1 MKFIILAGGSGV
13 RLWPVSRDL
22 YPKSLLNLYDGQ
34 PLIQNIYK
42 LVLSLAQEQDI
53 VTVTNIRLL
62 NDTKSRLHEFCKSP
76 QIISEPMTKNT
87 ASAVSAA
94 LFYLQNKKDEIV
106 TILPVDFSVKSVKNF
121 KEALEDA
128 EYAAKK
134 GYIAALGVKPAYPE
148 AGFGYIE
155 TLQTK
160 KTAKNSKTDKDV
172 KTVIKV
178 KRFVEKPDIIEAG
191 KFVKSKNFYWNT
203 GIYVAKLSVLLK
215 EIQKYSP
222 ETIQGFSKD
231 MFDENNQISYEY
243 YEKLPENSIDYAV
256 MEKTDNLAFVELKAK
271 WQDYGSWQEIYNN
284 SEKNED
290 NNVIEGNVITD
301 KVKNSFIY
309 SSKELVAAA
318 SLNNT
323 IVVDTEDALLVCDK
337 NRASDI
343 NKLVCEIKKQ
353 YDETTKIRQTVIR
366 PWGVYTCLNRGKGWL
381 TKIITVLPQHKL
393 SLQSHNFRSEHW
405 IILEGCATVVLE
417 DKVITLNKGTSIN
430 IPVKAKHSLQNLSQE
445 PLKILEVQK
454 GEYIGEDDIIR
465 YEDIYGRV
473 VCV

>member
-42 LVLSLAQEQDI
+42 LILSLAEEQDI

-62 NDTKSRLHEFCKSP
+62 NDTKSRLYELCTSP

-87 ASAVSAA
+87 ASAVGAA
-94 LFYLQNKKDEIV
+94 LYYLQDKKDEIV
-106 TILPVDFSVKSVKNF
+106 TVLPVDFSVKSIKNF

-134 GYIAALGVKPAYPE
+134 GYITVLGVKPAYPE

-155 TLQTK
+155 LEPK
-160 KTAKNSKTDKDV
+160 SKTSKNSKTEKEV
-172 KTVIKV
+172 KTVTKV
-178 KRFVEKPDIIEAG
+178 KRFVEKPDITEAG

-215 EIQKYSP
+215 EIQKYAP
-222 ETIQGFSKD
+222 ETIYGFSKE
-231 MFDENNQISYEY
+231 MFGENNKISYEY
-243 YEKLPENSIDYAV
+243 YEKLPETSIDYAV
-256 MEKTDNLAFVELKAK
+256 TEKTDKLAFVELKAK

-284 SEKNED
+284 SEKNDEG
-290 NNVIEGNVITD
+290 NVLEGNVITD
-301 KVKNSFIY
+301 NVKNSFIY
-309 SSKELVAAA
+309 SSKELVASA
-318 SLNNT
+318 SLNDT

-343 NKLVCEIKKQ
+343 NKLVREIKKQ

-381 TKIITVLPQHKL
+381 TKIITVCPEHKL
-393 SLQSHNFRSEHW
+393 SLQAHNYRSEHW
-405 IILEGCATVVLE
+405 IILEGTATVVLE
-417 DKVITLNKGTSIN
+417 DEVITLQKGTSIN

-445 PLKILEVQK
+445 PLKILEIQK
-454 GEYIGEDDIIR
+454 GDYIGEDDIIR

-473 VCV
+473 VQS